1 MGNQVKHLL
10 IILSFLLLSSPLFG
24 DNHKGKTLYRWNN
37 FPPYKWMGHGDKD
50 THPKYLGQV
59 QDGKPNG
66 LGILISPNYSIGTKW
81 KYVGGLKDGRLNG
94 QGTLTYSDGMRYV
107 GEFKDGKK
115 HGQGSLIYSD
125 GDVFDGEYKD
135 NKLWNGT
142 EYDKKGVIKYNYVNG
157 KKIKQ

>member
-1 MGNQVKHLL
+1 
-10 IILSFLLLSSPLFG
+10 
-24 DNHKGKTLYRWNN
+24 
-37 FPPYKWMGHGDKD
+37 
-50 THPKYLGQV
+50 
-59 QDGKPNG
+59 
-66 LGILISPNYSIGTKW
+66 
-81 KYVGGLKDGRLNG
+81 
-94 QGTLTYSDGMRYV
+94 MRYV

>member
-1 MGNQVKHLL
+1 MKHLL
-10 IILSFLLLSSPLFG
+10 LIFISILLLSSPLFG

-66 LGILISPNYSIGTKW
+66 LGILISPNYSIVTKW

>member
-1 MGNQVKHLL
+1 MKHLL
-10 IILSFLLLSSPLFG
+10 IIISFLLLSSPVIG
-24 DNHKGKTLYRWNN
+24 DNHKGETLYRWNN

-94 QGTLTYSDGMRYV
+94 QGTLTYSDG
-107 GEFKDGKK
+107 
-115 HGQGSLIYSD
+115 
-125 GDVFDGEYKD
+125 DVFDGEYKD
-135 NKLWNGT
+135 NILWNGT
-142 EYDKKGVIKYNYVNG
+142 EYDKKGVIKYKYVNG

>member
-1 MGNQVKHLL
+1 MKHIL
-10 IILSFLLLSSPLFG
+10 IIISFLLLSSPVIG
-24 DNHKGKTLYRWNN
+24 NNHKGETLYRWNN

-94 QGTLTYSDGMRYV
+94 QGTLTYSDG
-107 GEFKDGKK
+107 
-115 HGQGSLIYSD
+115 
-125 GDVFDGEYKD
+125 DVFEGEYKD
-135 NKLWNGT
+135 NMLWNGT

>member
-1 MGNQVKHLL
+1 
-10 IILSFLLLSSPLFG
+10 
-24 DNHKGKTLYRWNN
+24 
-37 FPPYKWMGHGDKD
+37 MGHGDKD
-50 THPKYLGQV
+50 TQPKYLGQV